1 MERVRLSEKRRRELA
16 RFLRRLRDTM
26 NVREV
31 YIFGSRVY
39 GEPLR
44 ESDLD
49 IIVVSEEF
57 GGRSFIENM
66 EAVSRPW
73 DGSFTIE
80 VFPYTPEQ
88 LKRFMRRKSV
98 VAEAVRKGVRIRL

>member
-31 YIFGSRVY
+31 YIFESRVY

-57 GGRSFIENM
+57 GGRSFVENM
-66 EAVSRPW
+66 EAVSRLW

-80 VFPYTPEQ
+80 VFPLHSGAAQEVHEEEE
-88 LKRFMRRKSV
+88 RRG
-98 VAEAVRKGVRIRL
+98 RGG